1 MEPPVRPGADGID
14 PVYTPGVTRLLSTSP
29 DQGGVMR
36 CVLFGLMLATAV
48 VAASV
53 DGKWKAS
60 FTSPDGQTRES
71 VFQLRSEGEKLTGT
85 VAGARGEATIEN
97 GTVKGEL
104 LSFTVK
110 RNFGDREV
118 TIRYDGKLSGDTID
132 FKVSFG
138 QDRTFDM
145 KAVRQ

>member
-1 MEPPVRPGADGID
+1 MKCLLLWL
-14 PVYTPGVTRLLSTSP
+14 LLSASA
-29 DQGGVMR
+29 
-36 CVLFGLMLATAV
+36 L
-48 VAASV
+48 AASV

-60 FTSPDGQTRES
+60 FTSPDGQTREN
-71 VFQLRSEGEKLTGT
+71 VFQLKSDGEKLTGT
-85 VAGARGEATIEN
+85 VISARGETPIEN
-97 GTVKGEL
+97 GTVRGDDV
-104 LSFTVK
+104 SFTVK

-118 TIRYDGKLSGDTID
+118 TVRYQGRLSGDTID

>member
-1 MEPPVRPGADGID
+1 MRYV
-14 PVYTPGVTRLLSTSP
+14 LL
-29 DQGGVMR
+29 
-36 CVLFGLMLATAV
+36 GLMLATAAM
-48 VAASV
+48 AASV

-85 VAGARGEATIEN
+85 VASARGEAPIEN